1 MSQITN
7 AEDEYSEEIN
17 IKEILQPYLSKWKL
31 FALSVILALAL
42 AVYYIKSFTPVYQ
55 MRSTILIK
63 DTKKSALDFGM
74 MTELSSFGGRS
85 SSTINNEMELL
96 KSKRIM
102 REVVEILGIQT
113 KVFSKK
119 FCTLY
124 C

>member
-85 SSTINNEMELL
+85 SSTIN
-96 KSKRIM
+96 M
-102 REVVEILGIQT
+102 RWN
-113 KVFSKK
+113 
-119 FCTLY
+119 Y
-124 C
+124 